1 MKKSIKTAIILVSI
15 ALLISCTAL
24 YDKLS
29 QEYAPD
35 NLATLPTS
43 STTTK
48 KNNPTDSGSSDVQ
61 DPPADDSAD
70 VQFSAPDFTVL
81 DSDGNEIKLSS
92 FAGKPVVLNFWG
104 TWCGYCKAEM
114 PDFQAMHEKYPDV
127 QFVMVNSGDS
137 ISTAESY
144 VQQNGFTFSV
154 FFDTMGNA
162 VTAYS
167 VTGFPSS
174 FFINSQG
181 ELVAQARGM
190 LSATQLENG
199 IKMITEE

>member
-1 MKKSIKTAIILVSI
+1 MKKSIKIAIILVSV

-35 NLATLPTS
+35 NLETLPTS
-43 STTTK
+43 STTTQ
-48 KNNPTDSGSSDVQ
+48 KNESTDSGDSDLQ

-70 VQFSAPDFTVL
+70 VQFGAPDFIVL
-81 DSDGNEIKLSS
+81 DVDGNEIKLSS

-127 QFVMVNSGDS
+127 QFVMVNYGDS

-154 FFDTMGNA
+154 FFDTTGNA

-174 FFINSQG
+174 FFINAQG

-190 LSATQLENG
+190 LSAAQLENG

>member
-1 MKKSIKTAIILVSI
+1 MKKSIKIAIILVSI

-35 NLATLPTS
+35 NLETLPTS

-61 DPPADDSAD
+61 NPPTDDSAN

-92 FAGKPVVLNFWG
+92 F
-104 TWCGYCKAEM
+104 
-114 PDFQAMHEKYPDV
+114 
-127 QFVMVNSGDS
+127 
-137 ISTAESY
+137 
-144 VQQNGFTFSV
+144 
-154 FFDTMGNA
+154 
-162 VTAYS
+162 
-167 VTGFPSS
+167 
-174 FFINSQG
+174 
-181 ELVAQARGM
+181 
-190 LSATQLENG
+190 SA
-199 IKMITEE
+199 